1 MARILITG
9 GGGFIGS
16 HLARAALARGHEA
29 VVIDD
34 FSTGRRS
41 NLADIADDI
50 RLVEGSILE
59 RGDLDAAL
67 EGVDYVLH
75 EAARPSVP
83 VSVDDPVST
92 HRINA
97 TGTLEVLEGCRR
109 HGVKRVV
116 YAASSSA
123 YGDHDVEATTED
135 LTPRP
140 KSPYAV
146 QKLAGEHYCK
156 AYHEVY
162 GLETIAL
169 RYFNVFGPMQDPK
182 SQYAAVIPAFITR
195 MMRGERPIIF
205 GDGKQSRDFT
215 HIDNVIAA
223 NFAALAAPA
232 EACGRVYN
240 AACGDSI
247 DLLQLVEAIN
257 AALGTAHAPVFEPAR
272 AGDIRRSRADISAAR
287 AALSY
292 DPKVTV
298 DVGLSRTVEWY
309 RAHAG
314 TAFA

>member
-9 GGGFIGS
+9 GGGFIGA
-16 HLARAALARGHEA
+16 HLAEAALARGHEA

-41 NLADIADDI
+41 NLDAIIDDI
-50 RLVEGSILE
+50 TLVEGSILD
-59 RGDLDAAL
+59 RAALDAAL
-67 EGVDYVLH
+67 DGVDWVLH

-83 VSVDDPVST
+83 VSVDDPIGT

-97 TGTLEVLEGCRR
+97 TGTLEVLDGCRR
-109 HGVKRVV
+109 HGVERVV

-135 LTPRP
+135 LIPRP

-169 RYFNVFGPMQDPK
+169 RYFNVFGPRQDPK

-195 MMRGERPIIF
+195 MMRGERPVIY

-215 HIDNVIAA
+215 HIDNVVAA

-232 EACGRVYN
+232 SACGRVYN

-257 AALGTAHAPVFEPAR
+257 AALGTALAPIFEPGR
-272 AGDIRRSRADISAAR
+272 AGDIRRSQADISAAR
-287 AALSY
+287 AALGY
-292 DPKVTV
+292 DPQVPA
-298 DVGLSRTVEWY
+298 DVGLIRAVEWY
-309 RAHAG
+309 RDHAG
-314 TAFA
+314 TALA